1 MRIVT
6 ITLFTVLFVGI
17 CQAQVDKKDDGNYSI
32 PTDKTKND
40 TIKNKKNGHYFFEL
54 VANNEATSIK
64 NQNRTGTCWSFS
76 SLSYFESELIRM
88 GKGKVELSPM
98 YVVRNAYI
106 GKAENYLRMYGNF
119 NFGEG
124 GAFHDIPW

>member
-88 GKGKVELSPM
+88 
-98 YVVRNAYI
+98 
-106 GKAENYLRMYGNF
+106 
-119 NFGEG
+119 
-124 GAFHDIPW
+124 